1 MIILLHVPKA
11 VSGYYVTWLA
21 RIFFL
26 LRHMVPIR
34 ISCRIRISAKIDYVR
49 VTGFLVDP

>member
-21 RIFFL
+21 L

-34 ISCRIRISAKIDYVR
+34 ISCRIRISAKIDFVR

>member
-1 MIILLHVPKA
+1 MIILLLVPKA

-21 RIFFL
+21 NIFFL

-34 ISCRIRISAKIDYVR
+34 NSRIRISAKIDFVR
-49 VTGFLVDP
+49 VTGFLVNA